1 MKIYVKSSETVEP
14 WYYDVPDSWKGV
26 TDFYN
31 GSLSSLKN
39 GKSYRKY
46 RNASDMISNELS
58 SRRSDAEISKFVS
71 NADESLGKVGL
82 NAYDYP
88 AVYIEGYGPGYY
100 IVVGKGKAVVVEGE
114 YYFKE
119 TSSLTVVDPDVDVPV
134 LEKWVLGLL

>member
-1 MKIYVKSSETVEP
+1 MPAVFP
-14 WYYDVPDSWKGV
+14 RQLP
-26 TDFYN
+26 
-31 GSLSSLKN
+31 
-39 GKSYRKY
+39 
-46 RNASDMISNELS
+46 
-58 SRRSDAEISKFVS
+58 AEISKFVS
-71 NADESLGKVGL
+71 NVDESLGKVGL

-119 TSSLTVVDPDVDVPV
+119 TSSLTGVDPDVDVPV